1 MANRERD
8 IYRIGIKN
16 LWVWLA
22 DQFKSPGT
30 ILNRKAWGVFSV
42 YSHLRRSDRKAKK
55 AFASKDEALKALKKE
70 RRLELALE
78 GHRFFDLARWGE
90 IGPENQ
96 QYIEFESDYLP
107 KYKGLTYDD
116 KWICM
121 PLPFDEINTM
131 EGRLVQNANWK

>member
-1 MANRERD
+1 MDGKVYDQAAAN
-8 IYRIGIKN
+8 YRIGLYKT
-16 LWVWLA
+16 
-22 DQFKSPGT
+22 P
-30 ILNRKAWGVFSV
+30 
-42 YSHLRRSDRKAKK
+42 
-55 AFASKDEALKALKKE
+55 FASKDEALKALKKE